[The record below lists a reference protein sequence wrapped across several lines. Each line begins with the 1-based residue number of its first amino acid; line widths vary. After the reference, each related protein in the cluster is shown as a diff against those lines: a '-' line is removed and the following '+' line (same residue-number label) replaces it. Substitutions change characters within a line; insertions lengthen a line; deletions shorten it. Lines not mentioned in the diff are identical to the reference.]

1 MSSRRGGADSLEED
15 VDSTTERSR
24 RPRIHLDS
32 PEMRARAKKIILQC
46 CDEIDSLPLDPKTG
60 KVYRGSA
67 QKVMNEFLAFNPW
80 LTIDMIKS
88 KRKRRKKTAQT
99 LSVAKD
105 DSAKRSPLF

>member
-60 KVYRGSA
+60 KVYI
-67 QKVMNEFLAFNPW
+67 
-80 LTIDMIKS
+80 IDHWVRLIPNMVEVRCTERTS
-88 KRKRRKKTAQT
+88 
-99 LSVAKD
+99 LLEV
-105 DSAKRSPLF
+105 